1 MNAADPQKTWRKAVA
16 LINCDAGA
24 AAKRGQRN
32 LAKEITSACLAKN
45 IHVGVVFAADREIS
59 NNLKLALDKAK
70 AGEIDIVM
78 VGGGDGTISSAA
90 HLFARTEIPLGVMS
104 LGTLNHFARDIGIP
118 SAVDEAIATIAEGA
132 TRRVDVGTANG
143 RTFINNSSIG
153 AYPYIVLR
161 RDQLQKR
168 KRLSKWLAMSIAVF
182 RVASRFRIKNLSLT
196 VDGYEQPCRSPFVFI
211 GNNEYNLAFPK
222 IGARESLEKGRLW
235 ICAAEEA
242 NVVGFAWRGL
252 RALFGAKNASLIRTQ
267 QAPRIEVNSKARKL
281 WVAFDGEVRAV
292 APPIHYAIVRRA
304 LIVYAPGRR

>member
-196 VDGYEQPCRSPFVFI
+196 SMDTNSLADRHSSLLETMNIILLFRKLALA
-211 GNNEYNLAFPK
+211 NLSK
-222 IGARESLEKGRLW
+222 KG
-235 ICAAEEA
+235 
-242 NVVGFAWRGL
+242 GFG
-252 RALFGAKNASLIRTQ
+252 S
-267 QAPRIEVNSKARKL
+267 APRKRRMSSASPGEGSEHCLARKTP
-281 WVAFDGEVRAV
+281 A
-292 APPIHYAIVRRA
+292 
-304 LIVYAPGRR
+304 